1 MRDLEQAFF
10 KAMRAKPLEII
21 LPRWRG
27 WLTKL
32 NHVNPSKMLAL
43 YEPMK
48 QRGMKRLEAIRRQ
61 RLGRKK

>member
-1 MRDLEQAFF
+1 
-10 KAMRAKPLEII
+10 MRAKPLEII